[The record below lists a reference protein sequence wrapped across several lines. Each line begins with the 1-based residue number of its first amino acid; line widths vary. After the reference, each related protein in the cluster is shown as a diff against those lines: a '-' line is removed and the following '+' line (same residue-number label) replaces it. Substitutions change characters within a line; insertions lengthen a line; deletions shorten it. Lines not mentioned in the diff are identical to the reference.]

1 MKILLSVLSVLA
13 ACLVTGSLAAD
24 GIVPIENRAITV
36 NFQARLLDGNDLAFD
51 GQVDAGARF
60 YRSPGNNSGDL
71 VYAETFDGV
80 DVSHGLLQLSLFSGV
95 PEGGVVFLPESIAN
109 EHELYVT
116 ISIDGTDFISSHP
129 LRSSFAAARA
139 EYAAVAEGLRKEIK
153 LTEGELPQHS
163 AQLITS
169 GQLDADRI
177 GSFDASKITSG
188 TFTAGQIPEVSA
200 SKITS
205 GTFSSS
211 LMPTTLNAGQFTSGM
226 LADAVVADE
235 ILRTDDIAV
244 DFGFVGHNGYIAVP
258 SGFDRSQCQWVLSL
272 RYIDGSGGL
281 DQFHI
286 SWQPTGEVECRWSPR
301 EDGQNEQYC
310 TANYL
315 MVCKK

>member
-1 MKILLSVLSVLA
+1 MKILLSLLVALALSV
-13 ACLVTGSLAAD
+13 VGGSLAAD
-24 GIVPIENRAITV
+24 EVTPIGDRNITV
-36 NFQARLLDGNDLAFD
+36 NFQANLVDNDDLAFD
-51 GQVDAGARF
+51 GQVDAEARF

-71 VYAETFDGV
+71 VYEETFD
-80 DVSHGLLQLSLFSGV
+80 DVEVGRGILQLSLF
-95 PEGGVVFLPESIAN
+95 GGSPAGGTVFSPESLAN

-116 ISIDGTDFISSHP
+116 ISVNGTDFLSSHP

-169 GQLDADRI
+169 GQLDKDRI

-188 TFTAGQIPEVSA
+188 TFTADQIPEVPA
-200 SKITS
+200 SKVTS
-205 GTFSSS
+205 GIFSSS
-211 LMPTTLNAGQFTSGM
+211 LMPTTLNASQFTTGV
-226 LADAVVADE
+226 LEDAVVADE
-235 ILRTDDIAV
+235 ILRSDDIAI

-258 SGFDRSQCQWVLSL
+258 SGFDRSQCQWVLGL

-286 SWQPTGEVECRWSPR
+286 SWQLTGEVECRWSPR